1 MQKVLLGCLIVVVVL
16 VGAGG
21 TAGYFLLVKPAWEFV
36 GGIQEFSQE
45 YARLNDQ
52 VEHQQEGD
60 AADGRGHDEHR
71 VLDVHAYQPPTDG
84 GLDSDQFQRFLVA
97 QRDMRQTME
106 GEFDTLKARFEAMN
120 ADIQAEER
128 DMNFSELFGAYQGLG
143 ELLLKAKGAQVEAL
157 NRYNFSLQEYLY
169 VRNQSFRALGE
180 EVSVASFGDQAQFSE
195 GRLPE
200 DVIEMVAPHRQEL
213 MEGYALAWFGI

>member
-52 VEHQQEGD
+52 VEHQQ
-60 AADGRGHDEHR
+60 
-71 VLDVHAYQPPTDG
+71 AYQPPTDG